1 MMETRRV
8 SVEEVAAKS
17 LPIPLARTQVT
28 IVVHYPRAA
37 MTEPEGES
45 FDKFRSYLRLL
56 ANMQIDKRVRSKVDA
71 SDIVQQTMLQAH
83 KARQQF
89 RGENDAQRAA
99 WLRQILVRN
108 LHHATRDMTRDK
120 RDVRREQSMQA
131 AIDQS
136 SMRLER
142 LLSNDESTPSVKV
155 QRGEGLLQMAA
166 AIESLPE
173 AQREALILHYLEQ
186 KSLTEIAEQ
195 LGKTRGSI
203 AGLVRRALA
212 ALREQF
218 GEEASE

>member
-1 MMETRRV
+1 M
-8 SVEEVAAKS
+8 
-17 LPIPLARTQVT
+17 TQT
-28 IVVHYPRAA
+28 
-37 MTEPEGES
+37 EGES

-131 AIDQS
+131 AVDQS

-142 LLSNDESTPSVKV
+142 LLSNDESTPSMKV

-218 GEEASE
+218 GQEVSE